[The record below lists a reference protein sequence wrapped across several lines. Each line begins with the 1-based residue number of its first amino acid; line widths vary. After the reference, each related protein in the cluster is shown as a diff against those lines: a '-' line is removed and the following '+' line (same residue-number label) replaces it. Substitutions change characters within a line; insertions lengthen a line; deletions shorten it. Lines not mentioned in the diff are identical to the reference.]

1 MLKIKRV
8 YDEKS
13 TEDGERIYVDR
24 IWPRGLTKE
33 RAAIDEW
40 LKELSPSDDL
50 RKWFGHEPEKFR
62 EFKRRYLTELLDP
75 AKQVLLKKVARQAET
90 IDVTLLFSA
99 KDTKYNN
106 AVVLLEL
113 IGKIMKKKAPA
124 A

>member
-13 TEDGERIYVDR
+13 IEDGKRIYIDR

-33 RAAIDEW
+33 KAAIDEW

-62 EFKRRYLTELLDP
+62 EFKRRYLNELSDP
-75 AKQVLLKKVARQAET
+75 AKTSLLKRIAAT
-90 IDVTLLFSA
+90 ADGANVTLLFSA
-99 KDTKYNN
+99 RDPENNN
-106 AVVLLEL
+106 AVVLFEV
-113 IGKIMKKKAPA
+113 IGKLMKETAKVH
-124 A
+124 